1 MKTGFIITL
10 ILINTVL
17 FAQKQTTF
25 VVNFDFDK
33 YDITPASAA
42 RLDSFAQTI
51 LTKPTTFTIELTGHC
66 DSVGSNVYNDAL
78 SVKRTQAVKDYLAE
92 RGLPSFNV
100 IKEEGFGKRKP
111 LNKNATDYE
120 RYLNRRVVVDVSI
133 PGKSVITFPV
143 KKPVEKIVEKPVEK
157 KPGEKIIIDKP
168 VEKTIT
174 AIVAD
179 TATKVGSSFVL
190 RNLVFI
196 GGSHELVPESVPIL
210 KELLKVMTDNPKL
223 EISIEGHVCC
233 IPGKNDGIDLAVG
246 TPNLSEMR
254 AITVYNYLVI
264 YGIAPG
270 RLSYK
275 GYGHQFPVA
284 PYPERNVQEM
294 DSNRRVEI
302 KIIKK

>member
-1 MKTGFIITL
+1 MIMKTGFIITL
-10 ILINTVL
+10 ILINTAL
-17 FAQKQTTF
+17 FAQKQTKF

-42 RLDSFAQTI
+42 RLDSFVQTI

-78 SVKRTQAVKDYLAE
+78 SVKRTEAVKDYLAE
-92 RGLPSFNV
+92 RGLPSFNI
-100 IKEEGFGKRKP
+100 IKEEGFGKRRP

-143 KKPVEKIVEKPVEK
+143 KKPVEKI
-157 KPGEKIIIDKP
+157 ITDKP

-179 TATKVGSSFVL
+179 TAIKAGSTFVL
-190 RNLVFI
+190 HNLVFI

-210 KELLKVMTDNPKL
+210 KELLKVMTDNPRL

-233 IPGKNDGIDLAVG
+233 IPGKNDGIDLALG
-246 TPNLSEMR
+246 TANLSEMR

-275 GYGHQFPVA
+275 GYGHQFPIA

-302 KIIKK
+302 KIVKK